1 VLQRWIK
8 ALDDDTAARS
18 ADAKDA
24 ASNSTQYE
32 IAGFDGFY
40 DIANLAYVHAT
51 EWLRI
56 SNTVARGMDDCVY
69 FSRVFR
75 YVNYNK
81 RKAHK
86 QKGGLYV

>member
-1 VLQRWIK
+1 MLQRWIK

-40 DIANLAYVHAT
+40 DIANLAYVHAFT
-51 EWLRI
+51 RQSGCE
-56 SNTVARGMDDCVY
+56 
-69 FSRVFR
+69 FR
-75 YVNYNK
+75 T
-81 RKAHK
+81 
-86 QKGGLYV
+86 L